1 MKRTAITRPKPQPGI
16 LRTASLKAGKPTL
29 AAKPRMRKCAIC
41 RTPFAA
47 RSMTHKACSESCAA
61 AVAKQV
67 REKAERK
74 ELREKKLAIKP
85 RKWWLAKA
93 KTALHA
99 YIRARDE
106 GKTCISCETIL
117 IKLGRVGGDYD
128 AGHFRS
134 VGSAKH
140 LEFAENNIHGQC
152 KHCNDYLGGNPAG
165 YERGLLERFGPEYV
179 EALKSDNEPRHLTI
193 DDFKAIEAYY
203 KAALKRLAMDK
214 GVE

>member
-1 MKRTAITRPKPQPGI
+1 MIRTPIRPKPLSGI
-16 LRTASLKAGKPTL
+16 LRTASPKASKPTL

-47 RSMTHKACSESCAA
+47 RSMTHKACSTACAA

-67 REKAERK
+67 REKAERRELKARK
-74 ELREKKLAIKP
+74 EAIQP
-85 RKWWLAKA
+85 RKWWLAKT
-93 KTALHA
+93 KTAMHA

-106 GKTCISCETIL
+106 GKSCISCDTIL

-140 LEFAENNIHGQC
+140 MEFVENNIHGQC
-152 KHCNDYLGGNPAG
+152 KHCNDYLTGNPAG
-165 YERGLLERFGPEYV
+165 YERGLLQRFGAEYV
-179 EALKSDNEPRHLTI
+179 ETLKSDNESRHLTI
-193 DDFKAIEAYY
+193 EDFQVIEAHY
-203 KAALKRLAMDK
+203 KAAIKRLAMDK
-214 GVE
+214 GVA